1 MNQSKTNNSLV
12 EVQGLT
18 KYFAQ
23 RRGLFGLR
31 AQPAVRAVDGVS
43 LAVKRQETLGVVGE
57 SGCGKTTLGR
67 CILRLIEPT
76 GGEVLFEG
84 VNILTLGSTEMR
96 QRRRDMQM
104 VYQNPFSSL
113 DPRFN
118 VLRLV
123 SEPLRTHTDLRGEAL
138 AARVMDLL
146 ERVGLERG
154 HLYRYPHEFSGGQC
168 QRIAVARALALN
180 PKLLV
185 LDEPTSA
192 LDVSVQAQILNLL
205 QELQREFSL
214 TYLFISHDLS
224 VVQHI
229 SDRIAVMYLGKV
241 VELSTSEAIF
251 GRALHPYTE
260 ALLSSTPIPDPD
272 AEKKRIILEGGV
284 PSPINPPPGCRFHPR
299 CPKAMPLCSQVEP
312 ELVDVGD
319 GHLVACHLVRGDQG
333 IGNQ

>member
-1 MNQSKTNNSLV
+1 LAILV
-12 EVQGLT
+12 ELRGLI

-23 RRGLFGLR
+23 RGGPFGLR

-43 LAVKRQETLGVVGE
+43 LAVRRQQTRGVVGE

-67 CILRLIEPT
+67 CVLRLIEPT
-76 GGEVLFEG
+76 AGEVLFEG
-84 VNILTLGSTEMR
+84 TNILTLDSTAMR
-96 QRRRDMQM
+96 RQRRDMQM
-104 VYQNPFSSL
+104 VFQNPFSSL
-113 DPRFN
+113 DPRLN

-123 SEPLRTHTDLRGEAL
+123 SEPLRTHTDLRGEPL
-138 AARVMDLL
+138 AARVVELL
-146 ERVGLERG
+146 ERVGLKRE
-154 HLYRYPHEFSGGQC
+154 HLHRYPHEFSGGQC
-168 QRIAVARALALN
+168 QRIAIARALALN
-180 PKLLV
+180 PKLLI

-229 SDRIAVMYLGKV
+229 SDHIAVMYLGKI
-241 VELSTSEAIF
+241 VELSTSETIF
-251 GRALHPYTE
+251 PSTSSGHRGGALHPYTQ

-299 CPKAMPLCSQVEP
+299 CPKATSICSQVEP
-312 ELVDVGD
+312 ELVDLGD
-319 GHLVACHLVRGDQG
+319 GHLVACHR
-333 IGNQ
+333 

>member
-1 MNQSKTNNSLV
+1 LTTLV
-12 EVQGLT
+12 EVWGLT

-23 RRGLFGLR
+23 RGGLFRR
-31 AQPAVRAVDGVS
+31 AQLVRAVDGVN
-43 LAVKRQETLGVVGE
+43 LAVRRQETLGVVGE

-84 VNILTLGSTEMR
+84 VNILTLDSTKMR

-138 AARVMDLL
+138 VVRVVDLL
-146 ERVGLERG
+146 ERVGLERE

-251 GRALHPYTE
+251 GGALHPYTE

-272 AEKKRIILEGGV
+272 AEKTRVILEGGV

-319 GHLVACHLVRGDQG
+319 GHLVACHRHVEP
-333 IGNQ
+333 

>member
-1 MNQSKTNNSLV
+1 MSQSKANNTLV
-12 EVQGLT
+12 EVRDLT
-18 KYFAQ
+18 KYFVQ

-31 AQPAVRAVDGVS
+31 AQPVRAVDGVS
-43 LAVKRQETLGVVGE
+43 LVVKRQETLGVVGE

-84 VNILTLGSTEMR
+84 VNILALDSKEMR
-96 QRRRDMQM
+96 RRRRDMQM

-113 DPRFN
+113 NPRFN
-118 VLRLV
+118 VLKLV
-123 SEPLRTHTDLRGEAL
+123 SEPLRTHTDLRGGAL
-138 AARVMDLL
+138 TARVVELL
-146 ERVGLERG
+146 EQVGLKRE

-229 SDRIAVMYLGKV
+229 SDRIAVMYLGKI

-251 GRALHPYTE
+251 GGALHPYTE

-299 CPKAMPLCSQVEP
+299 CPKVISICSQVEP
-312 ELVDVGD
+312 ELIDVGD
-319 GHLVACHLVRGDQG
+319 GHLVACHRFVDS
-333 IGNQ
+333 

>member
-1 MNQSKTNNSLV
+1 MTILV
-12 EVQGLT
+12 EVRGLA

-84 VNILTLGSTEMR
+84 VNILTLDSTEMR

-138 AARVMDLL
+138 ATRVMDLL

-205 QELQREFSL
+205 QELQCEFSL

-229 SDRIAVMYLGKV
+229 SDRIAVMYMGAI
-241 VELSTSEAIF
+241 VELARTEALYTAP
-251 GRALHPYTE
+251 RHPYTA
-260 ALLSSTPIPDPD
+260 ALLSAIPDVDPD
-272 AEKKRIILEGGV
+272 RRRPFA
-284 PSPINPPPGCRFHPR
+284 
-299 CPKAMPLCSQVEP
+299 PLAGE
-312 ELVDVGD
+312 VGD
-319 GHLVACHLVRGDQG
+319 LM
-333 IGNQ
+333 NQWEALQSHRESE

>member
-1 MNQSKTNNSLV
+1 LAILV
-12 EVQGLT
+12 EVRGLI

-23 RRGLFGLR
+23 RGGLFGLR

-43 LAVKRQETLGVVGE
+43 LTVRRQETLGVVGE

-67 CILRLIEPT
+67 CISRLIEPT
-76 GGEVLFEG
+76 AGEVLFEG
-84 VNILTLGSTEMR
+84 TNILTLDSTEMR
-96 QRRRDMQM
+96 RQRRDMQM
-104 VYQNPFSSL
+104 VFQNPFSSL
-113 DPRFN
+113 DPRLN

-123 SEPLRTHTDLRGEAL
+123 SEPLRTHTDLRGEPL
-138 AARVMDLL
+138 AARVVELL
-146 ERVGLERG
+146 ERVGLKRE

-180 PKLLV
+180 PKLLI

-229 SDRIAVMYLGKV
+229 SDRIAVMYLGKI
-241 VELSTSEAIF
+241 VELSTSETIF
-251 GRALHPYTE
+251 PSMSSGHRGGALHPYTQ

-299 CPKAMPLCSQVEP
+299 CPKATPICSQVEP
-312 ELVDVGD
+312 ELVDVGN
-319 GHLVACHLVRGDQG
+319 GHLVACHR
-333 IGNQ
+333 

>member
-1 MNQSKTNNSLV
+1 MAILV
-12 EVQGLT
+12 EVRGLT

-23 RRGLFGLR
+23 RGGLFGLR

-43 LAVKRQETLGVVGE
+43 LAVRRQETLGVVGE

-67 CILRLIEPT
+67 CMLRLIEPT
-76 GGEVLFEG
+76 GGKILFEG
-84 VNILTLGSTEMR
+84 VNILALDPAEMR
-96 QRRRDMQM
+96 RRWRDMQM
-104 VYQNPFSSL
+104 VFQNPFSSL
-113 DPRFN
+113 DPRLS
-118 VLRLV
+118 VLSLV
-123 SEPLRTHTDLRGEAL
+123 SEPLRTHTDLRGEEL
-138 AARVMDLL
+138 AARVVELL
-146 ERVGLERG
+146 EQVGLEKG

-168 QRIAVARALALN
+168 QRIALARALALN

-229 SDRIAVMYLGKV
+229 SDRIAVMYLGQV

-251 GRALHPYTE
+251 GKALHPYTE
-260 ALLSSTPIPDPD
+260 ALLSSTPVPDPD
-272 AEKKRIILEGGV
+272 TKRKRIILEGGV
-284 PSPINPPPGCRFHPR
+284 PSSINPPPGCRFHPR
-299 CPKAMPLCSQVEP
+299 CPKVMPLCSQAEP
-312 ELVDVGD
+312 ELIDVGN
-319 GHLVACHLVRGDQG
+319 GHLVACHLVSKQM
-333 IGNQ
+333 GNSPTA

>member
-1 MNQSKTNNSLV
+1 MINQSGSGNPLV
-12 EVQGLT
+12 EVRGLT

-31 AQPAVRAVDGVS
+31 AQPVRAVDGVS
-43 LAVKRQETLGVVGE
+43 LKVKRRETLGVVGE

-76 GGEVLFEG
+76 SGEVLFEG
-84 VNILTLGSTEMR
+84 INILTLGSTEMR
-96 QRRRDMQM
+96 RQWRNMQM
-104 VYQNPFSSL
+104 VFQNPFSSL
-113 DPRFN
+113 NPRLN

-123 SEPLRTHTDLRGEAL
+123 SEPLRTHTDLRGDAL
-138 AARVMDLL
+138 SARVVELL
-146 ERVGLERG
+146 ERVGLKRE
-154 HLYRYPHEFSGGQC
+154 HLFRYPHEFSGGQC

-180 PKLLV
+180 PKLLI

-192 LDVSVQAQILNLL
+192 IDVSVQAQILNLL
-205 QELQREFSL
+205 QELQREFNL
-214 TYLFISHDLS
+214 TYLFISHNLS

-241 VELSTSEAIF
+241 VELSTSETIF
-251 GRALHPYTE
+251 GGALHPYTE

-272 AEKKRIILEGGV
+272 VKKKRIILEGGV

-299 CPKAMPLCSQVEP
+299 CSKVMPLCSKAEP
-312 ELVDVGD
+312 VLIDVGN
-319 GHLVACHLVRGDQG
+319 GHLVACHKYVGPT
-333 IGNQ
+333 